1 VSLISTIVV
10 CAIYVSAQLLAN
22 IASLQIVLFA
32 GLSFDAGTFIY
43 PITFTLRDLAHKVL
57 GLKGVRI
64 LIITAVAINL
74 FMSLFFW
81 FISILQ
87 PDTAAGSSEIWGKV
101 LSPVWRI
108 TVASVLSQLV
118 SEMADTEVY
127 RIWVDRITK
136 RYQWMRVLVSNSI
149 SVPLDSLTFSFLAF
163 YGAMPIESVW
173 GIFWANVIIKM
184 LVTLVSL
191 PFIYFVKEKGNA

>member
-1 VSLISTIVV
+1 MISSIIV

-57 GLKGVRI
+57 GLKGVRV
-64 LIITAVAINL
+64 LIVTAVAINL
-74 FMSLFFW
+74 FMAVFFW
-81 FISILQ
+81 FVSTLQ

-108 TVASVLSQLV
+108 TVASILSQLIA
-118 SEMADTEVY
+118 ELTDTEVY
-127 RIWVDRITK
+127 RVWVDRITR

-149 SVPLDSLTFSFLAF
+149 SVPLDSLAFSFMAF
-163 YGAMPIESVW
+163 YGTMPVESVW

-184 LVTLVSL
+184 LVTVISL
-191 PFIYFVKEKGNA
+191 PFIYLVKERSIG

>member
-1 VSLISTIVV
+1 LISTIIV
-10 CAIYVSAQLLAN
+10 CAVYVSAQLLSN

-57 GLKGVRI
+57 GLKGVRV
-64 LIITAVAINL
+64 LIITAVVINL

-81 FISILQ
+81 FVSTLK
-87 PDTAAGSSEIWGKV
+87 PDAIAGSSEIWDKV

-108 TVASVLSQLV
+108 TIASVLSQLI

-127 RIWVDRITK
+127 RLWVDKITK
-136 RYQWMRVLVSNSI
+136 RYEWMRVLISNSV
-149 SVPLDSLTFSFLAF
+149 SVPLDSFTFAFMAF
-163 YGAMPIESVW
+163 YGSMPIESVW

>member
-1 VSLISTIVV
+1 LISTIVV
-10 CAIYVSAQLLAN
+10 CAIYVSAQLLSN

-57 GLKGVRI
+57 GLKGVRV
-64 LIITAVAINL
+64 LIITAVVINL

-81 FISILQ
+81 FVSTIK
-87 PDTAAGSSEIWGKV
+87 PDTTAGSSEIWGKV
-101 LSPVWRI
+101 LAPVWRI
-108 TVASVLSQLV
+108 TIASVLSQLI

-127 RIWVDRITK
+127 RFWVDKITK
-136 RYQWMRVLVSNSI
+136 RYQWMRVLISNSV
-149 SVPLDSLTFSFLAF
+149 SVPLDSFTFSFMAF
-163 YGAMPIESVW
+163 YGNMPIASVW

-191 PFIYFVKEKGNA
+191 PFIYFVKEKGTE

>member
-1 VSLISTIVV
+1 MISTIIV
-10 CAIYVSAQLLAN
+10 CAVYVSAQLLSN

-57 GLKGVRI
+57 GLKGVRA

-81 FISILQ
+81 FVSTLQ
-87 PDTAAGSSEIWGKV
+87 PDTAAGSSDVWGKV

-108 TVASVLSQLV
+108 TIASVLSQLV
-118 SEMADTEVY
+118 AELVDTEVY
-127 RIWVDRITK
+127 RVWVDKITR

-149 SVPLDSLTFSFLAF
+149 SVPLDSLTFSFMAF
-163 YGAMPIESVW
+163 YGTMPIESVW

-184 LVTLVSL
+184 LITFISL
-191 PFIYFVKEKGNA
+191 PFIYFVKEKSNA

>member
-1 VSLISTIVV
+1 MISSIIV

-57 GLKGVRI
+57 GLKGVRV
-64 LIITAVAINL
+64 LIVTAVAINL
-74 FMSLFFW
+74 FMAVFFW
-81 FISILQ
+81 FVSTLQ

-108 TVASVLSQLV
+108 TVASILSQLIA
-118 SEMADTEVY
+118 ELTDTEVY
-127 RIWVDRITK
+127 RVWVDRITR

-149 SVPLDSLTFSFLAF
+149 SVPLDSLTFSFMAF
-163 YGAMPIESVW
+163 YGTMPVESVW

-184 LVTLVSL
+184 LVTVISL
-191 PFIYFVKEKGNA
+191 PFIYLVKERSIG

>member
-1 VSLISTIVV
+1 MISTIIV
-10 CAIYVSAQLLAN
+10 CAVYVSAQLLSN

-57 GLKGVRI
+57 GLKGVRV

-81 FISILQ
+81 FVSTLQ
-87 PDTAAGSSEIWGKV
+87 PDTAAGSSDVWGKV

-108 TVASVLSQLV
+108 TIASVLSQLV
-118 SEMADTEVY
+118 AELVDTEVY
-127 RIWVDRITK
+127 RIWVDKITR
-136 RYQWMRVLVSNSI
+136 RYQWMRVLVSNSV
-149 SVPLDSLTFSFLAF
+149 SVPLDSLTFSFMAF
-163 YGAMPIESVW
+163 YGTMPIESVW

-184 LVTLVSL
+184 LITLISL